1 MDVMD
6 NVSFNDQAVI
16 SVMEIVRMST
26 HKIKKKLYV
35 CWETTN

>member
-1 MDVMD
+1 MD

-26 HKIKKKLYV
+26 RKIKKKLYV
-35 CWETTN
+35 C

>member
-26 HKIKKKLYV
+26 RKIKKKTL
-35 CWETTN
+35 CMLRDN